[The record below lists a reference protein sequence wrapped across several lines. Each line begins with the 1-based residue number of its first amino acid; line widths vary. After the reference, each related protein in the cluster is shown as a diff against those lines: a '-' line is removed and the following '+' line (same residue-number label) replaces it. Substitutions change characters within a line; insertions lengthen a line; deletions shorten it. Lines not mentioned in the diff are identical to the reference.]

1 MKLLVRRDQKKG
13 LLGGKI
19 TFTLDAQAELTPEE
33 QENVKKYKMGK
44 TLLYQKRELVD
55 LGSGMLGLASRLAF
69 KALNTTITVDSL
81 VKGKHLECT
90 DIVEMC
96 ALEEHIKE
104 ASQLFKEILEA
115 ATRFGGEEIVEF

>member
-19 TFTLDAQAELTPEE
+19 IFTLDAQAELTPEE

-44 TLLYQKRELVD
+44 TLLYQKHELAD
-55 LGSGMLGLASRLAF
+55 PGSGMLGLASRLAF

-81 VKGKHLECT
+81 VNGKHLECK

-96 ALEEHIKE
+96 ALEEQLKE
-104 ASQLFKEILEA
+104 ASHMFKTVLEA
-115 ATRFGGEEIVEF
+115 AARFGGEEIVEF